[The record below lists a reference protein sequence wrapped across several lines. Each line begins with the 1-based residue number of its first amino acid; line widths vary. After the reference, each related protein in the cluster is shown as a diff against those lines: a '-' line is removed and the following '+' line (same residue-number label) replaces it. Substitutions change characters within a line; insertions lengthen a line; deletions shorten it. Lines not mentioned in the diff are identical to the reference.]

1 MGLIPGGGTQIP
13 HARCHSKKKKER
25 KRIQFTGNTG
35 SEKQVKT
42 PPQESNQ
49 TNPEVGHFAELTQ
62 SLYQITET

>member
-1 MGLIPGGGTQIP
+1 MGELRSHMLGAT
-13 HARCHSKKKKER
+13 AKKKER

-35 SEKQVKT
+35 SEIQVKT

-49 TNPEVGHFAELTQ
+49 TNPEVGHFAELAQ